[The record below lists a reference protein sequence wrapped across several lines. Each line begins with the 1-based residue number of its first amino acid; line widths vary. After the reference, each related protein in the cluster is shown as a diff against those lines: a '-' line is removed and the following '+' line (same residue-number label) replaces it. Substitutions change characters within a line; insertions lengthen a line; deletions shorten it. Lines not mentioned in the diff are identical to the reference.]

1 MSTIGERLKLIR
13 ESIGYAKT
21 QKIFAES
28 IGITQASLSDMEK
41 GVTKGI
47 STPLQMLL
55 ELKHKVNIGFLL
67 AGEGDM
73 FIGSSSVEIEI
84 EDSPIK
90 KSSRLL
96 ENIIAIRNKRN
107 YTQEQVSSYLNMSQS
122 GYALIER
129 GERGLQFELLER
141 IALLYDIDVVDIIKY
156 PDVYVK
162 KSSKSTRVL
171 VELDVNDDELI
182 KMGFK
187 DKVIQVLN
195 K

>member
-1 MSTIGERLKLIR
+1 MDELINQRIKRIIDNSGKSINAYANEIGVSQPTLKACVDGSNNPSFETI
-13 ESIGYAKT
+13 
-21 QKIFAES
+21 QKII
-28 IGITQASLSDMEK
+28 IGNPI
-41 GVTKGI
+41 I
-47 STPLQMLL
+47 STEWLL
-55 ELKHKVNIGFLL
+55 RGIG
-67 AGEGDM
+67 D
-73 FIGSSSVEIEI
+73 ITINSSPVEVEI

-90 KSSRLL
+90 KNSKLL
-96 ENIIAIRNKRN
+96 ENIIEIRNKRN

-141 IALLYDIDVVDIIKY
+141 IALLYDMDVVDVIKY
-156 PDVYVK
+156 PDIYVK
-162 KSSKSTRVL
+162 NNNRSTRVL
-171 VELDVNDDELI
+171 VELDVEDDELI

>member
-13 ESIGYAKT
+13 ESVDYART
-21 QKIFAES
+21 QKVFAES
-28 IGITQASLSDMEK
+28 IGVTQASLSDIEK

-55 ELKHKVNIGFLL
+55 ELKYNVNIGFLL
-67 AGEGDM
+67 TGEGDM
-73 FIGSSSVEIEI
+73 FIGSHPVDTVEE
-84 EDSPIK
+84 SPPIK
-90 KSSRLL
+90 KNSKLL
-96 ENIIAIRNKRN
+96 ENIIALRNKKN
-107 YTQEQVSSYLNMSQS
+107 YTQEQVATYLNMSQS

-141 IALLYDIDVVDIIKY
+141 IALLYDMDVVDIIKY

-162 KSSKSTRVL
+162 KGGKSTRVL
-171 VELDVNDDELI
+171 VELDVEEDELV

-187 DKVIQVLN
+187 DKVIQILN